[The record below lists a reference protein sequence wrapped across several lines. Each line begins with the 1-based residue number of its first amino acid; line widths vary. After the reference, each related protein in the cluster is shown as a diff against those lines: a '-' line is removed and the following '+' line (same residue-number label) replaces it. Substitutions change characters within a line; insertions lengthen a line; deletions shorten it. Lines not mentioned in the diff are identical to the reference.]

1 MGAVHSVD
9 TSEHPPGTS
18 EGYPSLAPS
27 QHSSAWFY
35 LAAILTFAFFSL
47 QYLKYQANRDQ
58 LIIKEEKL
66 RQKVLA
72 KEERHRE
79 KQV

>member
-1 MGAVHSVD
+1 MGAAHSVD

-18 EGYPSLAPS
+18 DYQSLAPS

-35 LAAILTFAFFSL
+35 LAAILTFAFFGL

-58 LIIKEEKL
+58 LILKEEKL

-72 KEERHRE
+72 KEERQRE